1 MLWLNSAHPEEADR
15 LHSKNLQ
22 SIVEET
28 VNNEVRGKKNGSRKQ
43 EELSGVDHTK
53 SFRLTAK
60 TKLVLP
66 HVAQVRRVEMPQS
79 LCVQQE
85 VPH

>member
-1 MLWLNSAHPEEADR
+1 MKLEE
-15 LHSKNLQ
+15 
-22 SIVEET
+22 
-28 VNNEVRGKKNGSRKQ
+28 RKMDPGTRKSS
-43 EELSGVDHTK
+43 LVLTSTK

-66 HVAQVRRVEMPQS
+66 HVAQLRRVEMPQS
-79 LCVQQE
+79 LCMQQE